1 MRSIN
6 IRRGK
11 LQAETLMDPA
21 RAVLGPLMVGGVMAM
36 VMAEVVMVAVVMLRL
51 DLSLLLFSFLLPLH
65 SLSFRGSSKMS
76 FRDTEIERAFV
87 DRFHSPSSPPP
98 PSHLLNLRFLLFFF
112 FFLVHLC
119 FLRWSKRVVRFLLR
133 NRRGGCDFSVGI
145 AKFRLGAAS
154 SRRHGVSIYRL
165 RNLFGISNDRA
176 RRPSF
181 SRKDFEQIETEYFH
195 IHASQSLS
203 ALVFLRVL
211 APVFHGS
218 DSR

>member
-76 FRDTEIERAFV
+76 FRDTAVERAFV
-87 DRFHSPSSPPP
+87 DRFHSPPSPPP

-112 FFLVHLC
+112 FFSCPPLFSEMVKASRS
-119 FLRWSKRVVRFLLR
+119 FPFKKSKRGVRFLGRDCEISIGSSL
-133 NRRGGCDFSVGI
+133 
-145 AKFRLGAAS
+145 LPS
-154 SRRHGVSIYRL
+154 SRSI
-165 RNLFGISNDRA
+165 NLQTA
-176 RRPSF
+176 
-181 SRKDFEQIETEYFH
+181 
-195 IHASQSLS
+195 
-203 ALVFLRVL
+203 
-211 APVFHGS
+211 
-218 DSR
+218 